1 MHDSNVAA
9 EVPLRYPRRWDEC
22 ARRETMK
29 ATYLSGRF
37 ATRKILPPRHDRS
50 AEVDLYLKRA
60 RLAADEERFDVAR
73 VFCEKARAIEPE
85 SLDVLFTL
93 AQIFQVGFSDGDT
106 AIGLYQKIIARA
118 GYDGANPYCAAA
130 REALAEM
137 LAQAP
142 AG

>member
-1 MHDSNVAA
+1 
-9 EVPLRYPRRWDEC
+9 
-22 ARRETMK
+22 MK
-29 ATYLSGRF
+29 ATSLSGRF
-37 ATRKILPPRHDRS
+37 STLKNLGPRRDRS

-73 VFCEKARAIEPE
+73 VFCEKARALDPE

-93 AQIFQVGFSDGDT
+93 AQIYDVGFSDGDA

-130 REALAEM
+130 REALAD
-137 LAQAP
+137 LVAP
-142 AG
+142 ASAD

>member
-1 MHDSNVAA
+1 MHEMRIA
-9 EVPLRYPRRWDEC
+9 P
-22 ARRETMK
+22 ARRSGARGEFGQEPMK
-29 ATYLSGRF
+29 ATSLSGRF
-37 ATRKILPPRHDRS
+37 STLKILAPRRDRS

-73 VFCEKARAIEPE
+73 VFCEKARALDPE

-93 AQIFQVGFSDGDT
+93 AQICEVGFSDGDA

-130 REALAEM
+130 REALAG
-137 LAQAP
+137 LVAP
-142 AG
+142 ASAD